1 MGRYTESVC
10 RLCRAEGKKLFLKG
24 ERCHGPKCPVTK
36 KRPAP
41 GKEPRWRSRR
51 KRSNYGTQ
59 LREKQRL
66 KRIYGML
73 ETQFRNVF
81 EKADQ
86 MAGKTGDNLISLLE
100 SRLDNMVY
108 RMRFSSSRN
117 QARQLVSHGHVQVNG
132 RRVTSPSFGVREND
146 VVEIHENSKKLM
158 VIKEALKEY
167 TRSGVAPWLDVDP
180 DGMRGTVRAIPRRG
194 DVTDIAEVNEQLI
207 VELYSK

>member
-10 RLCRAEGKKLFLKG
+10 RLCRAEDKKLFLKG
-24 ERCHGPKCPVTK
+24 ERCHGGKCPVTK

-51 KRSNYGTQ
+51 KRSNYGVQ

-73 ETQFRNVF
+73 EAQFRKTF
-81 EKADQ
+81 EKAER

-108 RMRFSSSRN
+108 RMRFASSRN
-117 QARQLVSHGHVQVNG
+117 QARQLVSHGHVCVNG
-132 RRVTSPSFGVREND
+132 KRVTIPSYVVREND
-146 VVEIHENSKKLM
+146 TVEIHDRSKKLM

-167 TRSGVAPWLDVDP
+167 TRSGVSPWL
-180 DGMRGTVRAIPRRG
+180 
-194 DVTDIAEVNEQLI
+194 EVA
-207 VELYSK
+207 VEP